1 MYTYEVFL
9 KPDGRD
15 GFAHAGSLDAPD
27 DEMAILYARETYCRR
42 GEGTLAWV
50 VRRSNILTLDPV
62 DLAVTARRSQ
72 GVNDGT
78 VVAARRRARRAG
90 ALASAPE
97 TATPDMATPDMAAQA
112 TTDAADPTNG
122 G

>member
-27 DEMAILYARETYCRR
+27 DEMAVLYARETYCRR

-50 VRRSNILTLDPV
+50 VRRSKVLVVDPV

-72 GVNDGT
+72 GINDGT
-78 VVAARRRARRAG
+78 LVAARRRAKRAG
-90 ALASAPE
+90 VV
-97 TATPDMATPDMAAQA
+97 A
-112 TTDAADPTNG
+112 TTSDTGDNAATSPNTDDE
-122 G
+122 

>member
-1 MYTYEVFL
+1 MHTYEVFL
-9 KPDGRD
+9 KPDGKD

-27 DEMAILYARETYCRR
+27 DNLAILYARETYCRR

-50 VRRSNILTLDPV
+50 IRRANILVMDPG

-78 VVAARRRARRAG
+78 IVAARRRARRAAATPI
-90 ALASAPE
+90 ALVPE
-97 TATPDMATPDMAAQA
+97 TT
-112 TTDAADPTNG
+112 
-122 G
+122 

>member
-9 KPDGRD
+9 KPDGKE
-15 GFAHAGSLDAPD
+15 GFSHAGSLDAPD

-50 VRRSNILTLDPV
+50 VSRANILELDPV
-62 DLAVTARRSQ
+62 DLAVTAQRQQ

-78 VVAARRRARRAG
+78 VVAARRRDKRG
-90 ALASAPE
+90 AQPSQSRP
-97 TATPDMATPDMAAQA
+97 
-112 TTDAADPTNG
+112 
-122 G
+122 